1 MLVGNGAVNRVVSK
15 VGQVQ
20 NNRLPLE
27 NTLIWNKITLVYPDI
42 SPTFIQRVF
51 ITKML
56 KKYYTKNW
64 GIMINERTTEKY
76 SVIYYGIIREG
87 VKKMIRARIS
97 QTQKEFKEVQ
107 IKQKV
112 SSLDQ
117 FGLGRII
124 ENEMQFGEKIYE
136 NNKK

>member
-1 MLVGNGAVNRVVSK
+1 
-15 VGQVQ
+15 
-20 NNRLPLE
+20 
-27 NTLIWNKITLVYPDI
+27 
-42 SPTFIQRVF
+42 
-51 ITKML
+51 
-56 KKYYTKNW
+56 
-64 GIMINERTTEKY
+64 MINERTTEKY
-76 SVIYYGIIREG
+76 SAIYYGIIREG

>member
-1 MLVGNGAVNRVVSK
+1 
-15 VGQVQ
+15 
-20 NNRLPLE
+20 
-27 NTLIWNKITLVYPDI
+27 
-42 SPTFIQRVF
+42 
-51 ITKML
+51 
-56 KKYYTKNW
+56 
-64 GIMINERTTEKY
+64 MINERTTEKY
-76 SVIYYGIIREG
+76 SAIYYGIIREG

-107 IKQKV
+107 IKQEV

>member
-1 MLVGNGAVNRVVSK
+1 ML
-15 VGQVQ
+15 
-20 NNRLPLE
+20 E
-27 NTLIWNKITLVYPDI
+27 
-42 SPTFIQRVF
+42 
-51 ITKML
+51 
-56 KKYYTKNW
+56 KYYTKNW

-76 SVIYYGIIREG
+76 SAIYYGIIREG

-107 IKQKV
+107 IKQEV

-117 FGLGRII
+117 FGLGRIT
-124 ENEMQFGEKIYE
+124 ENEIQFGEKIYE

>member
-1 MLVGNGAVNRVVSK
+1 
-15 VGQVQ
+15 
-20 NNRLPLE
+20 
-27 NTLIWNKITLVYPDI
+27 
-42 SPTFIQRVF
+42 
-51 ITKML
+51 
-56 KKYYTKNW
+56 
-64 GIMINERTTEKY
+64 MINERTTEKY
-76 SVIYYGIIREG
+76 SAIYYGIIREG

-117 FGLGRII
+117 FGLGGII

>member
-1 MLVGNGAVNRVVSK
+1 
-15 VGQVQ
+15 
-20 NNRLPLE
+20 
-27 NTLIWNKITLVYPDI
+27 
-42 SPTFIQRVF
+42 
-51 ITKML
+51 
-56 KKYYTKNW
+56 
-64 GIMINERTTEKY
+64 MINERTTEKY
-76 SVIYYGIIREG
+76 PAIYYGIIREG

-107 IKQKV
+107 IKQEV

-117 FGLGRII
+117 FALGRII

>member
-1 MLVGNGAVNRVVSK
+1 V
-15 VGQVQ
+15 
-20 NNRLPLE
+20 LE
-27 NTLIWNKITLVYPDI
+27 
-42 SPTFIQRVF
+42 
-51 ITKML
+51 
-56 KKYYTKNW
+56 KYYTKNW

-76 SVIYYGIIREG
+76 SAIYYGIIREG

>member
-1 MLVGNGAVNRVVSK
+1 ML
-15 VGQVQ
+15 
-20 NNRLPLE
+20 E
-27 NTLIWNKITLVYPDI
+27 
-42 SPTFIQRVF
+42 
-51 ITKML
+51 
-56 KKYYTKNW
+56 KYYTKNW

-76 SVIYYGIIREG
+76 SAIYYGIIREG

>member
-1 MLVGNGAVNRVVSK
+1 
-15 VGQVQ
+15 
-20 NNRLPLE
+20 
-27 NTLIWNKITLVYPDI
+27 
-42 SPTFIQRVF
+42 
-51 ITKML
+51 
-56 KKYYTKNW
+56 
-64 GIMINERTTEKY
+64 MINERTTEKY
-76 SVIYYGIIREG
+76 SAIYYGIIREG

-112 SSLDQ
+112 SSLDK

>member
-1 MLVGNGAVNRVVSK
+1 
-15 VGQVQ
+15 
-20 NNRLPLE
+20 
-27 NTLIWNKITLVYPDI
+27 
-42 SPTFIQRVF
+42 
-51 ITKML
+51 
-56 KKYYTKNW
+56 
-64 GIMINERTTEKY
+64 MINERSTEKY
-76 SVIYYGIIREG
+76 SAIYYGIIREG

>member
-1 MLVGNGAVNRVVSK
+1 
-15 VGQVQ
+15 
-20 NNRLPLE
+20 
-27 NTLIWNKITLVYPDI
+27 
-42 SPTFIQRVF
+42 
-51 ITKML
+51 
-56 KKYYTKNW
+56 
-64 GIMINERTTEKY
+64 MINERTTEKY
-76 SVIYYGIIREG
+76 SAIYYGIIREG

-117 FGLGRII
+117 FGLGVII

>member
-1 MLVGNGAVNRVVSK
+1 M
-15 VGQVQ
+15 
-20 NNRLPLE
+20 
-27 NTLIWNKITLVYPDI
+27 INKRST
-42 SPTFIQRVF
+42 
-51 ITKML
+51 
-56 KKYYTKNW
+56 KKYPA
-64 GIMINERTTEKY
+64 
-76 SVIYYGIIREG
+76 IYHGIIREG

-117 FGLGRII
+117 FGLGRIT
-124 ENEMQFGEKIYE
+124 ENEIQFGEKIYE